1 MLRITKTFDGHAIND
16 GTNYR
21 AWILNPYHVPSI
33 QPVFVAQANADA
45 VDAGIFTVDP
55 ATVVLKIKILNYA
68 NRQTLIS
75 QLQSWFKR
83 GTLGDLVMTF
93 SDDGLD
99 YYKPCRVVNIV
110 PEPEYPMHFIVTLN
124 TGWSTWRA
132 VTADTYAWNLTGTGG
147 NHTVTLLG
155 DDETPLSV
163 TFSLSAGPANGYL
176 YQRLYQLLN
185 APQSVPALGYGPWC
199 VTVDTAS
206 LIADNANKCQ
216 INNGAGI
223 TAVATTI
230 AYDTVTGTLP
240 SAGSGYVDTEQIKW
254 TGKTG
259 TTSGNLTGVTRGIGG
274 TTAATHADNAV
285 IKLSYMQAN
294 CADLRIFL
302 NGKETNR
309 WIANPNNAS
318 TLVWFNLTID
328 QGYSLTLKT
337 AIASSG
343 DISYIEFAVTP
354 DSLNA
359 LTAMPAE
366 GILVHGT
373 EWIKYKGKDLAKYRL
388 SVTARGMMGTTL
400 QAHAAADVFRYMQH
414 VIAVCYGNTASVA
427 PSTLDTTYDYTKPV
441 FLLAS
446 SSNSSWVYDA
456 TSAFYDSMQTGRT
469 GGFSPIIL
477 RRLGLLSSTYPVKQN
492 AKTGDPALGMLIAT
506 YMQGG
511 KWNSEQASLG
521 WQFYRACGID
531 TTTFT
536 GQKYRTGADWP
547 LVASLQ
553 NSADGKTY
561 LSVWTEA
568 TPGSITTW
576 TALASH
582 SGVAMSSERWMRFL
596 FEGGVAAA
604 NQMYAMLEILTG
616 TINFVSAN
624 LPTGTLGSQQLSR
637 QLDLVL
643 SNAANSDAFETNV
656 PMLLGMT
663 LAIDGEEK
671 TVLYNQINAHEVI
684 LSNDESR
691 DRLIRLVKGDNI
703 LTVSAVDV
711 GTLAANLSWYRR
723 RF

>member
-1 MLRITKTFDGHAIND
+1 MLRITKTFDAHAIND

-21 AWILNPYHVPSI
+21 AWLLNPYHVPSI
-33 QPVFVAQANADA
+33 QPVFVSQANADA

-68 NRQTLIS
+68 NRQTLIA
-75 QLQSWFKR
+75 QLQGWFKR

-110 PEPEYPMHFIVTLN
+110 PEPDYPMHFIVTLN

-132 VTADTYAWNLTGTGG
+132 VTADTYTWNLTGTGG

-155 DDETPLSV
+155 DDETPLSM
-163 TFSLSAGPANGYL
+163 TFELSAGPANGYV

-185 APQSVPALGYGPWC
+185 APQTVPALGYGPWC
-199 VTVDTAS
+199 VTVDTAA
-206 LIADNANKCQ
+206 LVADNTNKCQ
-216 INNGAGI
+216 INQGGGI
-223 TAVATTI
+223 NASVTTI
-230 AYDTVTGTLP
+230 PYDTVTGAIP
-240 SAGSGYVDTEQIKW
+240 SSGSGYVDTEQIKW

-259 TTSGNLTGVTRGIGG
+259 TTSGNLTGVTRGFGG
-274 TTAATHADNAV
+274 TTAATHADNAE
-285 IKLSYMQAN
+285 IKLSSIQAN
-294 CADLRIFL
+294 CADLRVFI

-318 TLVWFNLTID
+318 TLVWFNITLD
-328 QGYSLTLKT
+328 QGYTLALKT

-343 DISYIEFAVTP
+343 DITHIEFAVTP

-388 SVTARGMMGTTL
+388 LVTERGVLGTTL
-400 QAHAAADVFRYMQH
+400 QAHVAADSFRYMQH
-414 VIAVCYGNTASVA
+414 VITVCYGNTAAVA
-427 PSTLDTTYDYTKPV
+427 PATLDTKYDYTKPL

-456 TSAFYDSMQTGRT
+456 TTLFWDKSGTGRT
-469 GGFSPIIL
+469 GGFIPQIQL
-477 RRLGLLSSTYPVKQN
+477 RFGNSTFTYDIKRGATSGNPAMGMVISSFLRGAGYSFEN
-492 AKTGDPALGMLIAT
+492 
-506 YMQGG
+506 
-511 KWNSEQASLG
+511 ASLD
-521 WQFYRACGID
+521 WKFYRACGID
-531 TTTFT
+531 TTTFA
-536 GQKYRTGADWP
+536 GEKYRGDVTWP
-547 LVASLQ
+547 EKVCLQ
-553 NSADGKTY
+553 TTDALPYIDIWS
-561 LSVWTEA
+561 EA
-568 TPGSITTW
+568 TPGSVATW

-582 SGVAMSSERWMRFL
+582 SAVSMGNARSMQFL
-596 FEGGVAAA
+596 FQGNMPAGASYFA
-604 NQMYAMLEILTG
+604 NFEIQTG

-624 LPTGTLGSQQLSR
+624 LPTGSLLSQATSA

-643 SNAANSDAFETNV
+643 SNAANDDALEV
-656 PMLLGMT
+656 IIPMKLG
-663 LAIDGEEK
+663 LALVLDGEAK
-671 TVLYNQINAHEVI
+671 TALYSNVNAHDVMA
-684 LSNDESR
+684 LNDESR
-691 DRLIRLVKGDNI
+691 DVWLRLNKGDNI
-703 LTVSAVDV
+703 LTILSVAV
-711 GTLAANLSWYRR
+711 GTLVATLSWYRR